1 MSQPQLYRSP
11 AKPGYLGGYNWP
23 AVVVGLLVLV
33 IANFFCTQYIANR
46 FQYQPALGPPLLRLR
61 AGAIY
66 QPFAWA
72 KWGWQHMTDQD
83 PAIRMPF
90 LLGMLVLVAGCFL
103 TVGVFF
109 AMTNRRARLLSMNAE
124 HLHGSACWAE
134 ESDIRTS
141 GLLTANDGV
150 FVGGWSPEGKRL
162 HYLRHNGP
170 EHILAFAP
178 TRSGKGVGLVIPTL
192 LAWSES
198 AIVYD
203 IKGENWAKTAGFR
216 AQAGHVCFKFA
227 PVEQQATSRFNPLSE
242 VRLFTPRDF
251 AVAPASDCW
260 PRRRGR
266 ARWCWPRSV
275 LESVDRRGT
284 RPLGRRRVRL
294 AGVSVWRGRPFPR
307 G

>member
-134 ESDIRTS
+134 
-141 GLLTANDGV
+141 
-150 FVGGWSPEGKRL
+150 
-162 HYLRHNGP
+162 
-170 EHILAFAP
+170 
-178 TRSGKGVGLVIPTL
+178 
-192 LAWSES
+192 
-198 AIVYD
+198 
-203 IKGENWAKTAGFR
+203 
-216 AQAGHVCFKFA
+216 
-227 PVEQQATSRFNPLSE
+227 
-242 VRLFTPRDF
+242 
-251 AVAPASDCW
+251 
-260 PRRRGR
+260 
-266 ARWCWPRSV
+266 
-275 LESVDRRGT
+275 
-284 RPLGRRRVRL
+284 
-294 AGVSVWRGRPFPR
+294 
-307 G
+307 

>member
-23 AVVVGLLVLV
+23 AVAVGLLVLV
-33 IANFFCTQYIANR
+33 VANSFCTQYIANR

-124 HLHGSACWAE
+124 HLHGSACSAE
-134 ESDIRTS
+134 ESDIRIS
-141 GLLTANDGV
+141 GLLTSNDGV
-150 FVGGWSPEGKRL
+150 SSAAGRPQASVCTTCGTTAKGEPVRPFDRVHLPVTVEFEFDATGLEISVDSAVGFETTDELKL
-162 HYLRHNGP
+162 LAMAIQVQLNLRNPLDGYVIP
-170 EHILAFAP
+170 SVGAQDILIEALMDIEEQSDARDRIAGHRIEPRKVGVAP
-178 TRSGKGVGLVIPTL
+178 IDDPVIPT
-192 LAWSES
+192 AR
-198 AIVYD
+198 A
-203 IKGENWAKTAGFR
+203 KG
-216 AQAGHVCFKFA
+216 H
-227 PVEQQATSRFNPLSE
+227 
-242 VRLFTPRDF
+242 
-251 AVAPASDCW
+251 PARYPQGS
-260 PRRRGR
+260 
-266 ARWCWPRSV
+266 S
-275 LESVDRRGT
+275 
-284 RPLGRRRVRL
+284 
-294 AGVSVWRGRPFPR
+294 
-307 G
+307 